1 MTRSTVERRRKLAF
15 SSALCFSS
23 DSAPSSAACAHRL
36 RRTFQRPY
44 RLRHRRQ
51 GRLRLLQLPLQQHPL
66 PHPLLRRL
74 PCRLRHRR
82 QGQLQL
88 HPKRQRTSPLVSR
101 LQHQQQRRALNPR
114 VLPLLLPQVHRAYRL
129 PPHPRRLRQQDT
141 LLCRQLG
148 HQRRR
153 RRHHQ
158 HVPQRPLQRARQPHQ
173 QHARRRCL
181 MACSSACQSTEQAK

>member
-1 MTRSTVERRRKLAF
+1 MTSTRWSISQASRVASLTLRGGSAPTWPKQPRVRRRRQLLHRRHCRVRVLAKMTRSTVERRRKLAF

-23 DSAPSSAACAHRL
+23 DSAPNSAACAHRL
-36 RRTFQRPY
+36 RRMFQRPY
-44 RLRHRRQ
+44 RLQHRRQ

-82 QGQLQL
+82 QGRLQL
-88 HPKRQRTSPLVSR
+88 HPKCQRTPPIVNR

-129 PPHPRRLRQQDT
+129 PSHPRLLRQQDT
-141 LLCRQLG
+141 
-148 HQRRR
+148 
-153 RRHHQ
+153 
-158 HVPQRPLQRARQPHQ
+158 PL
-173 QHARRRCL
+173 
-181 MACSSACQSTEQAK
+181 